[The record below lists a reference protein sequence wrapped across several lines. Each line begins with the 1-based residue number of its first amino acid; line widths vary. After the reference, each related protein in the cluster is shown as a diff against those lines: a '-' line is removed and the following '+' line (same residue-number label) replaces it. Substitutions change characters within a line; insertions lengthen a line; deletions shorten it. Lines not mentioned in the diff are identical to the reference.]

1 MSKISLEKIINI
13 ISKNI
18 NVEEKKIDINSKSD
32 DFYKWDSLTQVTI
45 ILDIEK
51 VIGKKINAA
60 KIGELDSVK
69 EIVAILEKIK

>member
-18 NVEEKKIDINSKSD
+18 SVEEKKIDINSKSD

-69 EIVAILEKIK
+69 EIVAILKKIK

>member
-1 MSKISLEKIINI
+1 MSKISLEKIISI

-18 NVEEKKIDINSKSD
+18 DVDEKKIDINSKSD

-51 VIGKKINAA
+51 VLGKKINAA
-60 KIGELDSVK
+60 KIGELDSIK
-69 EIVAILEKIK
+69 KIVAVLKKI